1 MSLTQFLPTRF
12 EPMNFKD
19 LSPKLY
25 SCGIYVE
32 WLILIKYKD
41 TIFLNYFK
49 GKLHGLNKLA

>member
-41 TIFLNYFK
+41 TIF
-49 GKLHGLNKLA
+49 